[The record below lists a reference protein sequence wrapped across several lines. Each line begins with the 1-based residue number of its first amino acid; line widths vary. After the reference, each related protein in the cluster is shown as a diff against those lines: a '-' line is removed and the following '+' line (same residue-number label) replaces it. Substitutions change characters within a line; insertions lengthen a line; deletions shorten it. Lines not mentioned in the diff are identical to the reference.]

1 MQRSGKIIQR
11 TLRVNTTTEVK
22 VPIPRKSVPKSRA
35 QDLFGPVKSSPA
47 RTWNRGGGNT
57 SPHSDSTN
65 ATTAPTVS
73 GVTGLTW
80 DDGTDMSTTGL
91 VSALANGS
99 ASTTIYEVYLQ
110 DDDAQS
116 FQTYGA
122 RTREISIKNRP
133 DSITDLLHSTTIGI
147 NPTEDSTEAPDSV
160 QISFDNGNNYITL
173 APGQSYSSTASLHYF
188 MIRRANVSDTR
199 TPVVELVAVLH

>member
-22 VPIPRKSVPKSRA
+22 VPVPRRSVPKSRA

-80 DDGTDMSTTGL
+80 DDGTDMSATALTTAGD
-91 VSALANGS
+91 A
-99 ASTTIYEVYLQ
+99 TIYEVYLQ
-110 DDDAQS
+110 AADAQS

-133 DSITDLLHSTTIGI
+133 DSITDLLKDSNSGIGTT
-147 NPTEDSTEAPDSV
+147 EVATEAPDSV

-173 APGQSYSSTASLHYF
+173 SPGQSYSSTASLHYF
-188 MIRRANVSDTR
+188 MIRRADVSDTR
-199 TPVVELVAVLH
+199 TPVVELIAVLH